1 MVQGLEKLIGK
12 RIKELRNFHNMSL
25 RALSERCGLSAN
37 AISLIERGE
46 NSATISSLDKIS
58 KALNI
63 SIDNLFHKDQDESVL
78 HLKNGQGLKKK
89 TANFEIQSLGFGF
102 KNQQI
107 DPLHITIFPSEDK
120 SPRLLSHP
128 GQEFVYCLSGEIDY
142 YIQSHSYHI
151 AAGDSLLFE
160 AIHPHGW
167 VSPQKDKA
175 ILLIVFQC
183 LLDPG
188 NIRQCHIDLNVKDKA
203 ILS

>member
-1 MVQGLEKLIGK
+1 
-12 RIKELRNFHNMSL
+12 
-25 RALSERCGLSAN
+25 
-37 AISLIERGE
+37 
-46 NSATISSLDKIS
+46 
-58 KALNI
+58 
-63 SIDNLFHKDQDESVL
+63 L
-78 HLKNGQGLKKK
+78 HLKNGQGLKRK

-151 AAGDSLLFE
+151 VAGDSLLFE

-167 VSPQKDKA
+167 VSPQKDEA

-188 NIRQCHIDLNVKDKA
+188 NIRQRYIDLNVKDKA
-203 ILS
+203 ILN